1 LRTLQLE
8 LTRRPSAIRAVPGT
22 LASYEREQREL
33 REAGLQSAARAAGLA
48 EAQSTSAQAIE
59 RAASELDA
67 ARAGLADSLAETAA
81 ALAVQMLQELLR
93 VELVA
98 QNYDIV
104 EIVRSTIREAG
115 NSPGAMIIHV
125 HPEDAAALAD
135 TPLRTGTQVQPD
147 PTIRRGDVHVQTP
160 QGLLVRELDEC
171 VASIRERIL
180 AEVTSC

>member
-1 LRTLQLE
+1 MRSLQLD
-8 LTRRPSAIRAVPGT
+8 LTRQPSAARVVPGT
-22 LASYEREQREL
+22 LAGYERDQRDQREAAL
-33 REAGLQSAARAAGLA
+33 FASARAEGLA
-48 EAQSTSAQAIE
+48 EAQATSAQALQV
-59 RAASELDA
+59 AADALDA
-67 ARAGLADSLAETAA
+67 ARAGLADSVAETAA

-115 NSPGAMIIHV
+115 NTPGAMIIHV
-125 HPEDAAALAD
+125 HPEDAAALSD
-135 TPLRTGTQVQPD
+135 TPLRTGTQVQAD
-147 PTIRRGDVHVQTP
+147 PTIRRGDVHLETP

>member
-1 LRTLQLE
+1 MRTLQLN
-8 LTRRPSAIRAVPGT
+8 LSHRPSGAQAIAGT
-22 LASYEREQREL
+22 LASYEREQREQ
-33 REAGLQSAARAAGLA
+33 REASLRSAARAEGLA
-48 EAQSTSAQAIE
+48 AAQSTSAQALE
-59 RAASELDA
+59 TAANALDA
-67 ARAGLADSLAETAA
+67 AREGLADSLAETAA

-125 HPEDAAALAD
+125 HPEDAAALAE
-135 TPLRTGTQVQPD
+135 TPLRTGTQVQAD
-147 PTIRRGDVHVQTP
+147 PTIRRGDVHLQTP
-160 QGLLVRELDEC
+160 QGLLVRELDDC
-171 VASIRERIL
+171 VASIRERIM